1 VKLPDP
7 YSLICG
13 PSKLKKIL
21 FDPIDLHSNILLST
35 LKGRIFNKDLGRG
48 ESNNF
53 LVNCD
58 RGSSRFVFMVPCTS
72 EVETRFAQQLIEN
85 LFWKSSPVFN
95 NVR

>member
-1 VKLPDP
+1 
-7 YSLICG
+7 
-13 PSKLKKIL
+13 LKKIL

-48 ESNNF
+48 ELNNF